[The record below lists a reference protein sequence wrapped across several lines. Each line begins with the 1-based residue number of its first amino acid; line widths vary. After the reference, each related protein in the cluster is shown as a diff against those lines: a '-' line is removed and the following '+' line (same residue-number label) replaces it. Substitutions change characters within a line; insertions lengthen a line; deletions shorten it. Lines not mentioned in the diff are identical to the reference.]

1 MDSSINIEEIVLS
14 MMDEAN
20 SGPVNKDTKKSKGW
34 SMSTIVKDITQKY
47 GDEAGQRAK
56 EFIIK
61 DYCKMKEYY

>member
-1 MDSSINIEEIVLS
+1 MN
-14 MMDEAN
+14 EAN

-47 GDEAGQRAK
+47 GDEAGQHAK

>member
-34 SMSTIVKDITQKY
+34 SMSTIVRYIKIKY
-47 GDEAGQRAK
+47 GDEASQRAR